1 MFQRCYAC
9 HSVAPGESGL
19 EGPNL
24 HGVVGRRAAVAA
36 GFAYSPALRARG
48 RDGLVW
54 DPATLDAFLADPQ
67 GFAPGN
73 NMGFFGLRDP
83 QARAALIRFLAEKGA
98 DPP

>member
-1 MFQRCYAC
+1 
-9 HSVAPGESGL
+9 
-19 EGPNL
+19 
-24 HGVVGRRAAVAA
+24 
-36 GFAYSPALRARG
+36 
-48 RDGLVW
+48 
-54 DPATLDAFLADPQ
+54 LDAFLADPQ